1 MLRRMLKSKIHR
13 AKVTDANVE
22 YEGSVTIDTALMDAA
37 DIVPFE
43 EVHIWNVANGE
54 RLVTYAIAGKRG
66 SGEVCINGAAAR
78 RVHKGDTVIISAY
91 AVYPE
96 EELVNFKPR
105 LVFVDSKNH
114 IIKK

>member
-13 AKVTDANVE
+13 AIVTDANVE
-22 YEGSVTIDTALMDAA
+22 YEGSVTIDAVLMDAA
-37 DIVPFE
+37 DIAQFE

-54 RLVTYAIAGKRG
+54 RLVTYAIQGDRN
-66 SGEVCINGAAAR
+66 SGIVCINGAAAR

-96 EELVNFKPR
+96 NEISNFKPR
-105 LVFVDSKNH
+105 LVFLNSQNRIAK
-114 IIKK
+114 